1 MQNIAS
7 DQTMFIISYF
17 FPTQA
22 VLKQKINI
30 QNVLGSKIWAGLI

>member
-22 VLKQKINI
+22 VLKQKI
-30 QNVLGSKIWAGLI
+30 GSKIWAGLI